1 MVKRVL
7 VEVLGLA
14 ESDVE
19 VIAPDVGGGFGI
31 KIAVAREE
39 IAVCLIA
46 LQTGRPARWIEN
58 TIEHLTN
65 APHGRDEV
73 NDVAVAYSGAGQ
85 VLGMHVDSLSDTGAY
100 SVSPL
105 SSAIEAAAVPV
116 RLPSIYELG
125 DYSYRSRAVATNK
138 PPLGTYRGVA
148 APVGVFIMERL
159 LQDIAADTGL
169 DFAEVQRA
177 NFLPEDVPARNAA
190 GVTYDPGRYRE
201 AFALMLDRLGYA
213 ERRAEQDRLRQRG
226 ARELIGIGMGA
237 LVEPSAVSMDGLGL
251 RVVTDWEDAF
261 ARLNPDGTAEV
272 RISAAS
278 SGQAHETTF
287 AQIAAEALHIGRD
300 QVRVRSNGSDEGMY
314 GSGSWGSR
322 VTVVAGGAVSLAA
335 QEIAAKLCAIAAHQF
350 GVSPDE
356 VSLTE
361 GGAAAGDHF
370 ASLADLCTIAY
381 FRMSELPDGMAP
393 GLAAFST
400 YRPARGFTS
409 PYGFHGCVLAVDTL
423 TGELRI
429 DKYVVVS
436 DVGRVVTPALLAEQI
451 RGGLAQGLGEA
462 LFEEIRYGADGLQRT
477 RSLFD
482 YRMPRALD
490 VPEVEIHHLQTPATG
505 NILGVR
511 GASEARHH
519 RRTRRHR
526 HSADR
531 RADARR
537 LQGQRIARPLRRHHP
552 RGRAVARRLR
562 RGPGRT
568 SRPGPGGHHGGGPVK
583 LPPLDYIRPGTV
595 TEALEVWSDRE
606 VMFLAGGQGLL
617 SEMGQGLRRHA
628 TLADISAIP
637 ELGTIEIT
645 ADGSVL
651 QAGAAVRLRQ
661 LAGHPALRGSLL
673 AAAAR
678 HVGVPPIR
686 VLATV
691 GGNFCHGH
699 PTAELPLAALVA
711 GASLAGFRRDGTE
724 VRFTGPELAAL
735 RPAGDRSEVLLTALE
750 WPITATVTSQGSP
763 SSGNSA
769 PGFPPPP
776 WPGWPI
782 DGPRQRSPPRRPVS
796 GWRCA
801 TAAGS
806 CSAGRREPLHGCVG
820 RAGRRRRRCRDRPAG
835 QRLADLINELLG
847 EDAEPERM

>member
-1 MVKRVL
+1 
-7 VEVLGLA
+7 
-14 ESDVE
+14 
-19 VIAPDVGGGFGI
+19 
-31 KIAVAREE
+31 
-39 IAVCLIA
+39 
-46 LQTGRPARWIEN
+46 
-58 TIEHLTN
+58 
-65 APHGRDEV
+65 
-73 NDVAVAYSGAGQ
+73 
-85 VLGMHVDSLSDTGAY
+85 MHVDSLSDTGAY

-278 SGQAHETTF
+278 AGQAHETTF

-436 DVGRVVTPALLAEQI
+436 DVGRVVTPALLAEPI
-451 RGGLAQGLGEA
+451 RGGLAQGLGEP
-462 LFEEIRYGADGLQRT
+462 LLEEIRYGADGRQRT

-490 VPEVEIHHLQTPATG
+490 VPEVEIHHLQTPATREHPG
-505 NILGVR
+505 R
-511 GASEARHH
+511 PARASEAGTIGAPAAIATALTDALMPVGFKVNALPVRFADIIRAGAQWRADCAAGPAGRPARAGRASWGRPGEAATARLHPA
-519 RRTRRHR
+519 RHR
-526 HSADR
+526 HRS
-531 RADARR
+531 
-537 LQGQRIARPLRRHHP
+537 P
-552 RGRAVARRLR
+552 RGLVRSRGHVPG
-562 RGPGRT
+562 RGPGAAQRD
-568 SRPGPGGHHGGGPVK
+568 GPGSAQACHAGRYLG
-583 LPPLDYIRPGTV
+583 DPGT
-595 TEALEVWSDRE
+595 
-606 VMFLAGGQGLL
+606 
-617 SEMGQGLRRHA
+617 
-628 TLADISAIP
+628 
-637 ELGTIEIT
+637 
-645 ADGSVL
+645 
-651 QAGAAVRLRQ
+651 
-661 LAGHPALRGSLL
+661 
-673 AAAAR
+673 
-678 HVGVPPIR
+678 
-686 VLATV
+686 
-691 GGNFCHGH
+691 
-699 PTAELPLAALVA
+699 
-711 GASLAGFRRDGTE
+711 RD
-724 VRFTGPELAAL
+724 
-735 RPAGDRSEVLLTALE
+735 
-750 WPITATVTSQGSP
+750 
-763 SSGNSA
+763 
-769 PGFPPPP
+769 
-776 WPGWPI
+776 
-782 DGPRQRSPPRRPVS
+782 
-796 GWRCA
+796 
-801 TAAGS
+801 
-806 CSAGRREPLHGCVG
+806 H
-820 RAGRRRRRCRDRPAG
+820 
-835 QRLADLINELLG
+835 
-847 EDAEPERM
+847 

>member
-1 MVKRVL
+1 MAGQPARTGEDRPTMPAAEPRPGASRFVEGRARYVADLPAADCLEVAFARSPVAHGEIVEVDLAPALAPRGPATMGLTGRDAVARSGPLPHSWHISSHATYDYWCLPHERVLYAGDPVAAVAAATVHEAQHAASLVRVRINELPAVTDVEAAAAGEILLRPGSGTNVLYEAAAQGAASTGDAYPVAADAQPAETHIARLRGLPGARLARGRFRTERVTAVPMEPRGCLAEVSGGRLRLYSSTQIPVMVKRVL

-58 TIEHLTN
+58 TFEHLTN

-73 NDVAVAYSGAGQ
+73 NDVAVAYNGAGR

-213 ERRAEQDRLRQRG
+213 ERRAEQDRLRRRG

-300 QVRVRSNGSDEGMY
+300 QIRVRSNGSDEGMY

-350 GVSPDE
+350 GVSPEE
-356 VSLTE
+356 VYLTE
-361 GGAAAGDHF
+361 GGAAADGHF
-370 ASLADLCTIAY
+370 ASLADLCAIAY
-381 FRMSELPDGMAP
+381 FRMSELPEGMAP

-462 LFEEIRYGADGLQRT
+462 LFEEIRYGTDGRQRT

-511 GASEARHH
+511 GAGEDGTIGAPAAIATALTDALLPVGFKVNALPIRF
-519 RRTRRHR
+519 
-526 HSADR
+526 ADIIR
-531 RADARR
+531 AGAQWRADCAAGTAR
-537 LQGQRIARPLRRHHP
+537 
-552 RGRAVARRLR
+552 
-562 RGPGRT
+562 
-568 SRPGPGGHHGGGPVK
+568 RPGPG
-583 LPPLDYIRPGTV
+583 
-595 TEALEVWSDRE
+595 
-606 VMFLAGGQGLL
+606 
-617 SEMGQGLRRHA
+617 
-628 TLADISAIP
+628 
-637 ELGTIEIT
+637 
-645 ADGSVL
+645 
-651 QAGAAVRLRQ
+651 
-661 LAGHPALRGSLL
+661 
-673 AAAAR
+673 
-678 HVGVPPIR
+678 
-686 VLATV
+686 
-691 GGNFCHGH
+691 
-699 PTAELPLAALVA
+699 
-711 GASLAGFRRDGTE
+711 
-724 VRFTGPELAAL
+724 
-735 RPAGDRSEVLLTALE
+735 
-750 WPITATVTSQGSP
+750 
-763 SSGNSA
+763 
-769 PGFPPPP
+769 
-776 WPGWPI
+776 
-782 DGPRQRSPPRRPVS
+782 
-796 GWRCA
+796 
-801 TAAGS
+801 
-806 CSAGRREPLHGCVG
+806 
-820 RAGRRRRRCRDRPAG
+820 RAGV
-835 QRLADLINELLG
+835 LG
-847 EDAEPERM
+847 EAR